1 MKITSRFVLK
11 APIKDIPYSNEE
23 VGLEI
28 ESDEI
33 EQGDWTAVKALML
46 TQMKEIVNDY
56 INKLSDEVL
65 KGQSSVVEKIQVE
78 LAKQYEDKLAK
89 ASKEVYRLRD
99 LCDKHNINYH
109 DINYKEKE
117 NEGV

>member
-1 MKITSRFVLK
+1 
-11 APIKDIPYSNEE
+11 
-23 VGLEI
+23 
-28 ESDEI
+28 
-33 EQGDWTAVKALML
+33 ML

-89 ASKEVYRLRD
+89 ASKEIYRLRP
-99 LCDKHNINYH
+99 
-109 DINYKEKE
+109 
-117 NEGV
+117 V